1 MPSWTSPGAQR
12 TSLAAARRL
21 GWVLVIVAAV
31 LLPVVAGAVP
41 AISSAAHGGSLEA
54 GASIEGRIL
63 ARRLSTGRVEFGFR
77 PEGEALILPTRR
89 FFPTDERVDRW
100 LVSSEVASDGEVVGR
115 ITARLRADGR
125 IEFGFNPVEGER
137 VLPRGR
143 FFPTTARVNRW
154 LVSTII
160 EVPLVPETATI
171 PDLVVGAPSVDGS
184 SPSPGGSFTLS
195 AAVRNQGSG
204 ESGPTTL
211 TYYRSDDSTITPA
224 DTEVGT
230 DPVPGLA
237 ASGSSAESTLTYAP
251 STPGTYYYGACA
263 DPAPGEYDTANNCS
277 SSVAVTVLPPPP
289 TTTAETDRAALI
301 ALYNATDGPN
311 WNKSTN
317 WLSDMPLSTW
327 HGVFTHN
334 GRVVW
339 LDLGVMFGD
348 RGEPLGSNNL
358 SGTIP
363 AEIGNLTNLKVL
375 RLQDN
380 NLSGPIPAEI
390 GNLTNLEQLQL
401 QDNSL
406 SGTIPPEIGN
416 LTNLEHLYLY
426 KNDLTGSIPAEI
438 GDLAGLVRLSL
449 FYNDLE
455 AGPIPVEFHKLV
467 NLEALT
473 LDTRHCAPQEL
484 EPWLRMQRFDV
495 FPCTG
500 PEENRLLPR
509 VLLREDSE
517 GLSLALDDDLHD
529 PLMVN
534 VSDKAVVT
542 VAIQNGWLMLS
553 PRGRGEA
560 EVEIVPRSG
569 GTPATATV
577 LVREAVGT
585 FGIDVVMAQPTTD
598 LFAETMAEAADRW
611 STVLNGTEWNGRDA
625 RDYCEDWKNNV
636 PVSSSGN
643 ELVIWAVRET
653 DRSYSAGA
661 TGWGCRR
668 GEGRETE
675 PSHYYPVAGI
685 ITVNARLAHSSGGVG
700 LIRHEIGH
708 VLGLT
713 GSFPPATGL
722 VAEDWKYFVGPR
734 AVAVFREGGGDPD
747 LPGIPLSGR
756 GHWSPGGPDV
766 MVLPHNSDALSVAA
780 LADAGYT
787 VDMSKTI
794 PWRHG
799 W

>member
-1 MPSWTSPGAQR
+1 MGETNGSHRGIFSMRSTVATPPS
-12 TSLAAARRL
+12 L
-21 GWVLVIVAAV
+21 
-31 LLPVVAGAVP
+31 
-41 AISSAAHGGSLEA
+41 
-54 GASIEGRIL
+54 
-63 ARRLSTGRVEFGFR
+63 
-77 PEGEALILPTRR
+77 
-89 FFPTDERVDRW
+89 
-100 LVSSEVASDGEVVGR
+100 
-115 ITARLRADGR
+115 
-125 IEFGFNPVEGER
+125 
-137 VLPRGR
+137 LPRGR
-143 FFPTTARVNRW
+143 TKTARHMAGFLAALMAVVAMALASAACTELAEAQTDPSTDRVALVALYNATDGPNWSNETNW
-154 LVSTII
+154 LSAEPIGEWHGVT
-160 EVPLVPETATI
+160 T
-171 PDLVVGAPSVDGS
+171 DGS
-184 SPSPGGSFTLS
+184 GRVTALDLDENELNGKMPSELGNLS
-195 AAVRNQGSG
+195 NLQRLYLNDNSG
-204 ESGPTTL
+204 LSGPLPGSSTGLTSL
-211 TYYRSDDSTITPA
+211 TYLDLSGTGVCAPTDASFQAWLENIATRLGVVNCREQTTGDPLIDRYDTNNNDTIERS
-224 DTEVGT
+224 EV
-230 DPVPGLA
+230 LA
-237 ASGSSAESTLTYAP
+237 AIDDHLFGGADETISRAEVLRLIDLHLFGP
-251 STPGTYYYGACA
+251 PTP
-263 DPAPGEYDTANNCS
+263 TA
-277 SSVAVTVLPPPP
+277 

-317 WLSDMPLSTW
+317 WLSDMPLTTW
-327 HGVFTHN
+327 YGVATHN

-339 LDLGVMFGD
+339 LDLGVMFGE

-380 NLSGPIPAEI
+380 DLSGPIPAEI

-401 QDNSL
+401 QNNSL

-449 FYNDLE
+449 FHNDLE

-484 EPWLRMQRFDV
+484 EPWLRTQRFDV

-517 GLSLALDDDLHD
+517 GLSLALEDDLHD

-598 LFAETMAEAADRW
+598 LFAETMAVAADRW

-625 RDYCEDWKNNV
+625 RDYCERWKNNV

-653 DRSYSAGA
+653 DRSYSAGG

-668 GEGRETE
+668 GEGPETE

-685 ITVNARLAHSSGGVG
+685 ITVNARLAHSSADVG

-708 VLGLT
+708 LLGLT

-756 GHWSPGGPDV
+756 SHWSPGGPDV
-766 MVLPHNSDALSVAA
+766 MLNAHNSDALSVAA

-799 W
+799 RW